1 MLAEGPS
8 FARGK
13 KIKKKNLKKTLI
25 KIDKKNSIFLAYKP
39 FGHP

>member
-13 KIKKKNLKKTLI
+13 KKIKKKKFEKNF
-25 KIDKKNSIFLAYKP
+25 DKKINKNKFDFFSL
-39 FGHP
+39 